1 MSSLDFDSDARFVFD
16 FVPRDAPAGF
26 FIVSS
31 DGHVGGQGCPP
42 HPRCGPSHYDRFI
55 VIKKMPFV
63 SVFSS
68 RFRSSST
75 ASTGFISLSTRRSM

>member
-42 HPRCGPSHYDRFI
+42 HPDYDRFI

-68 RFRSSST
+68 RFRSNST
-75 ASTGFISLSTRRSM
+75 ASTGFMSLSTRRSM